1 MKIARRRRAWARRW
15 QPVWRGG
22 WLRRARC
29 VPSPNQGVR
38 PADAV
43 IDLVVV
49 HSISLPPGRYGSD
62 AIERLFTNR
71 LDARAHPAF
80 ADLAGL
86 QVSAHFVIRRDGELQ
101 QFVALQGRAWHAGV
115 SRWRGRDNCNDHS
128 IGIELEG
135 LEGRTFESVQY
146 RRLAHLLRQI
156 GRVLPLRE
164 VVGHEHVAPG
174 RKRDPGPGFDAAR
187 LRRRLRGSGLVLAWP
202 AP

>member
-1 MKIARRRRAWARRW
+1 MARLPRLVLPGQPHHLIQHGHNR
-15 QPVWRGG
+15 QPV
-22 WLRRARC
+22 
-29 VPSPNQGVR
+29 
-38 PADAV
+38 
-43 IDLVVV
+43 
-49 HSISLPPGRYGSD
+49 
-62 AIERLFTNR
+62 F
-71 LDARAHPAF
+71 LDDEDR
-80 ADLAGL
+80 
-86 QVSAHFVIRRDGELQ
+86 
-101 QFVALQGRAWHAGV
+101 RAWHAGV